1 MRRTGFRGKKNRRGG
16 EELPTGAEAAKRSA
30 SAPNSLPSGAV
41 ENVLIHKCIRRMYA
55 DRSGGRQHNPSRLG
69 AVEKAFPSRLSN
81 PPVPPCQGGHCQ
93 LMKKEEPL
101 PPGGGVAEAER
112 FFTRRLMRWGVF
124 FYNKSSPHRRD
135 FGLRPRL
142 TDSPSRGGSEKSRGG
157 RGGVARRESRECS
170 CAIHC
175 SRFRTPFPIPGF
187 RRGGVA
193 PAVGDPGFSPHERRP
208 RVVSAGRFRFRSPS
222 RGAC

>member
-1 MRRTGFRGKKNRRGG
+1 MPPDEGVEEKPPRRGG
-16 EELPTGAEAAKRSA
+16 GRK
-30 SAPNSLPSGAV
+30 APLTRGWKKSPPD
-41 ENVLIHKCIRRMYA
+41 K
-55 DRSGGRQHNPSRLG
+55 GG
-69 AVEKAFPSRLSN
+69 
-81 PPVPPCQGGHCQ
+81 QGGCFYQSKGVSPLLSRKGSFSTTPPWSGLTPHRFACGLKPLAHRQFLLVQ
-93 LMKKEEPL
+93 LKLTLK
-101 PPGGGVAEAER
+101 GGVVIP
-112 FFTRRLMRWGVF
+112 F
-124 FYNKSSPHRRD
+124 SSVANDPQ
-135 FGLRPRL
+135 
-142 TDSPSRGGSEKSRGG
+142 GGSEKSRGG

-208 RVVSAGRFRFRSPS
+208 RVVSAGRFRFQSPS